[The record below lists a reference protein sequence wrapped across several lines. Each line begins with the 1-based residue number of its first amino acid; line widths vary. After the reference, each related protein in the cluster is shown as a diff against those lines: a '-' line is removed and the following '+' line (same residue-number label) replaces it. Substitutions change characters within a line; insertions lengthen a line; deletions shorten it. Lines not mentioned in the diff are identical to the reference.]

1 MRLVIADDHAVVRTG
16 FTMLLN
22 YQEDME
28 VVGTAAD
35 GRQAFEKVKA
45 LSPDVLLLDLSMPP
59 GESGL
64 FAASKIH
71 DVFPEVKILIL
82 TMYDDEEYITHTFK
96 SGALGYILK
105 NSPDDELIKAIRTV
119 AKGERYID
127 PVLMNETFEKF
138 LATDEI
144 PEHDREPFNILTQ
157 RELEIL
163 PLVAK
168 GYGNKDIAEM
178 LFISVKTVEAHKSRI
193 MDKLDLG
200 SRPELV
206 EYAMRKKLFDI

>member
-1 MRLVIADDHAVVRTG
+1 MKLVIADDHAVVRTG

-28 VVGTAAD
+28 VIGTAAD
-35 GRQAFEKVKA
+35 GTQAFEKVKE

-71 DVFPEVKILIL
+71 DVFPDVKILIL

-96 SGALGYILK
+96 NGALGYILK
-105 NSPDDELIKAIRTV
+105 NSPDDELIRAIRTV

-127 PVLMNETFEKF
+127 PVLMNESFEKF
-138 LATDEI
+138 LSNDETL
-144 PEHDREPFNILTQ
+144 EHEREPFNILTQ

-163 PLVAK
+163 PLVAR

-178 LFISVKTVEAHKSRI
+178 LYISVKTVEAHKSRI
-193 MDKLDLG
+193 MDKLDLS

-206 EYAMRKKLFDI
+206 EYAVKKKLFDI